1 MFEVLTYP
9 ERGQSVCP
17 QTPIGDC
24 GERPEV
30 AGESAGADRDDAAV
44 ECVSALMS
52 GGVPMIERSDLL
64 GSTLVRCAPRR
75 NRHRAART
83 LGLDL
88 FGGLGLALIG
98 VAVAV
103 LLFVW

>member
-1 MFEVLTYP
+1 
-9 ERGQSVCP
+9 
-17 QTPIGDC
+17 
-24 GERPEV
+24 
-30 AGESAGADRDDAAV
+30 
-44 ECVSALMS
+44 
-52 GGVPMIERSDLL
+52 MIERSDLL

-103 LLFVW
+103 LLLAW